1 MGDLDNPKSNKSKQ
15 ITAPHLALVLLLHSS
30 CFLVVVFPLL
40 FSLRYLFL
48 DVLFLTRTIVAVTS
62 ALGFHRVAGDV
73 RPLLFVAFYRVKLA
87 VLLPDSL
94 VPRDPFF
101 DLFSHRFL
109 GDWIVESAA
118 VTPRFF
124 ASAEE
129 A

>member
-1 MGDLDNPKSNKSKQ
+1 MSERVSTLG
-15 ITAPHLALVLLLHSS
+15 
-30 CFLVVVFPLL
+30 
-40 FSLRYLFL
+40 
-48 DVLFLTRTIVAVTS
+48 VLFLTRTIVAVTS
-62 ALGFHRVAGDV
+62 ALVFHRVAGDV
-73 RPLLFVAFYRVKLA
+73 RPLLFVAFYRVNLA

-109 GDWIVESAA
+109 GAWIVESAA